1 MTHPSRST
9 SADGRSPPLAAFVAR
24 TGVLGL
30 VLRLALG
37 LLAFA
42 LLVGALLVGA
52 VLALGLVTWALLR
65 GRRPTVQVF
74 RSSFQRMRRPGA
86 GRNGRSDRSGD
97 SGDSGDSCD
106 SSGRSAR
113 AAPGA
118 VIDIE
123 AREVPDNGRPGATLQ
138 SKR

>member
-9 SADGRSPPLAAFVAR
+9 SADGRSPLLGAFVAR

-42 LLVGALLVGA
+42 LLLGAVLVGA

-97 SGDSGDSCD
+97 SGDS
-106 SSGRSAR
+106 SGRSAR

-138 SKR
+138 SER